1 MRATIRPAGQPPAVG
16 CARGARPGRMF
27 PALAS
32 VLLAL
37 ALAACSGP
45 ILANAPAE
53 RPSAAPRTPV
63 PSTAPDPQPV
73 VLPRDDGPH
82 DRLTEWWYYTG
93 HLTAADGRTFGFE
106 YVVFRAERGD
116 FPVSWASHVAITD
129 ESGGRFAYGQR
140 SEIGPQVDH
149 SPRDASGVPTGFA
162 FSLTG
167 SNLAGASFGAGAAG
181 AGTPGTPWTMAGSG
195 GRDTLSA
202 LLGPAEAAGSA
213 MPQGFGL
220 QLRMAPL
227 GPPVLHDGD
236 GWVDFGAAG
245 GSYYYSRTRM
255 APAGTLVV
263 DGSPV
268 AVTGTAWFDHQWGDF
283 IAVGGGGWDWFA
295 VNLDDGTDLTV
306 SLVRGADGTDSLV
319 YGTLVRP
326 NGTSEH
332 LARDQI
338 SVDVLGHWTSPH
350 TGATYPSGWR
360 VRIAGVG
367 LDLVVTPT
375 LRDQELDTRATTGVV
390 YWEGSQRVT
399 GTNGGRPVTGK
410 GYVELTGYADIPAS
424 AP

>member
-1 MRATIRPAGQPPAVG
+1 MRASVRPAGQTPAVR
-16 CARGARPGRMF
+16 CPRGAVSGRLL

-53 RPSAAPRTPV
+53 RPSAAPRTPA
-63 PSTAPDPQPV
+63 PSSPADPQPV

-93 HLTAADGRTFGFE
+93 HLTAADGRSFGFE

-140 SEIGPQVDH
+140 SEIGPQVDQ

-167 SNLAGASFGAGAAG
+167 SDAAGASVGS
-181 AGTPGTPWTMAGSG
+181 GTAWNMAGSG

-213 MPQGFGL
+213 MPKGFGL
-220 QLRMAPL
+220 QLGLAPL

-255 APAGTLVV
+255 EATGTLVV
-263 DGSPV
+263 DGTPIP
-268 AVTGTAWFDHQWGDF
+268 VTGTAWFDHQWGDF

-295 VNLDDGTDLTV
+295 VDLDDGTDLTV
-306 SLVRGADGTDSLV
+306 SLVRGADGTDFLV

-326 NGTSEH
+326 DGTSEH
-332 LARDQI
+332 LSRDKI
-338 SVDVLGHWTSPH
+338 SVDVLGHWTSAQ

-375 LRDQELDTRATTGVV
+375 LRDQELDTRATTGVI

-399 GTNGGRPVTGK
+399 GTNGGHPVTGK
-410 GYVELTGYADIPAS
+410 GYVELTGYADLPAS